1 MSYDGLFP
9 IAFMDAPQVL
19 NASVTPIP
27 AASGNPLQV
36 IANIG
41 LKASYAID
49 YIDSTGDYI
58 GVYVGAAGHEKMI
71 TIIGGGA
78 ITRAYV
84 VIAANSR
91 VSLRST
97 TNSSI
102 TNGYL
107 TCVFM
112 GMGWN
117 GSAS

>member
-1 MSYDGLFP
+1 MSYEGLYP
-9 IAFMDAPQVL
+9 IAFIDAPRVL
-19 NASVTPIP
+19 NTSVTPIP
-27 AASGNPLQV
+27 AASAPPLQIV
-36 IANIG
+36 ANIG

-58 GVYVGAAGHEKMI
+58 GVYTGSTGHEQLL

-91 VSLRST
+91 VSIRSIT
-97 TNSSI
+97 ASPI

-107 TCVFM
+107 SCVFM

-117 GSAS
+117 GVTT